1 MKKKMMYLQLFAAAE
16 NTTVTADLEPAIS
29 VDFVSRISANM
40 NSLMEVL
47 GVSDLIPMAAG
58 TTLKM
63 WKMVKENS
71 PAQVDEGEEIP
82 LTKVTRKP
90 AGEVVIE
97 MNKYRKNTT
106 AEAIQKVGRNM
117 AINKTDEKLVSEI
130 QKDIKNSFYAVLKT
144 GTGTASGTNLQT
156 ALAALWGKL
165 SIRFEDTDVSPVYFI
180 NPLDVAE
187 YLGNAQIST
196 QSAFGF
202 QYIENFLGLGTA
214 ILHSAVE
221 QKKPIGTVKENLRG
235 VNVPM
240 NGEVAQAFNLTA
252 DNTGLV
258 GMTHS
263 TKTNNATIDTLIISG
278 VKFFPEYVDGV
289 FIATIA

>member
-71 PAQVDEGEEIP
+71 PAQVGEGEEIP

-106 AEAIQKVGRNM
+106 AESIQKVGRNM